1 MATKNITKG
10 TKSASKKKKPTGKRL
25 PGFFSD
31 YGGSGIVVDSMP
43 GKKTTKK

>member
-1 MATKNITKG
+1 MAIKTVG
-10 TKSASKKKKPTGKRL
+10 KKAPAKKQVKKQNRKPL

-43 GKKTTKK
+43 GKKKK